1 MKRIEK
7 MMFPT
12 GIILITAVASMVDS
26 GEITALAAFI
36 GCAVGC
42 LLMFVGNKEMIR
54 R

>member
-7 MMFPT
+7 MMFPA

-26 GEITALAAFI
+26 GTITALAAFM
-36 GCAVGC
+36 GCAIGC
-42 LLMFVGNKEMIR
+42 LLMVMGMAIR